1 MAKMKTKIWVSLL
14 ICLIVLF
21 ASGLLFIHSG
31 RFHEWLRIQVTEQI
45 ETAQPCEVHLGRLQG
60 SLIRQIVVDH
70 LAIRCGDDTL
80 LHARRLH
87 ITWRPLQLLRKR
99 LAIDLIELEEPVIT
113 LRQNADSSW
122 NYHAFIHSESDS
134 HSTNWTYRI
143 RDLRLVNGAIH
154 VESLNPSPT
163 PHHWS
168 LDSLTLHA
176 AGRFGDSGSEISI
189 TGARGRILP
198 EDIFIHE
205 LVFASRMHDD
215 QINIDSLLVCSNGS
229 RLHLTGEGAAKPPYA
244 FSLHV
249 MADSLDLHEV
259 AKFTTTPLLETKLA
273 IDITAQGRQD
283 LILWQNRIAN
293 RAGALSGSGHWMP
306 EQDSLTVHAQIDSLK
321 LDNLTGYPGLVHG
334 VLTLTGSGLTADSAT
349 WSAQLHLQRSRFMH
363 YGFDDVQINCQMQ
376 HAKAQF
382 SLATKSPWGRIQAQ
396 GSLDLASP
404 PDYHLNVQTSD
415 LDVAFLSQTDSLQ
428 SRSQFAL
435 HLDGSGWTSQDA
447 RLAFRLSGKPG
458 LRKQQDIDTLL
469 VQGHYAAGLFI
480 LDTLL
485 LHAPWLSCAGSG
497 LWDSRGNVDAQFSG
511 EIDDS
516 TAVKSYLNMD
526 RLGLH
531 GGLHGHLSG
540 RLDSLQIKTEIELD
554 SLRYESL
561 HATGLSAML
570 TATLAENLNVAL
582 SLQSGSLD
590 AGRQVHLD
598 SLSATAN
605 LAGKT
610 AQAEVTFINNHVP
623 VCQLQAAVL
632 DQDTLWQIDLTRL
645 DLLIDQLHWRLDSD
659 STRFSIAPHCIT
671 INRFAMSQ
679 GAQRIYMHGL
689 LSLEDTSSMVI
700 GIEQFDFARLQDWM
714 RDMAPVNGTLT
725 GRVDLEGT
733 IQHPSLSGSLRVDQ
747 PVLAG
752 FAADSLV
759 AQCTLRDSILTWQA
773 RLSQNPQNSL
783 SLTGFIPLHLAW
795 PLPRLLIPADEQMR
809 IQVLTKD
816 LQISFLSAASS
827 ELFIKGLLNGE
838 IIIENTLADLRPGGY
853 LQLSGGSLMAPYL
866 GKPYHDIGLRID
878 VTPEKLSLRN
888 LSVQGATGRL
898 TGTGDWQISR
908 LSRGLRFK
916 EMDLRLRADD
926 FAAADGDEL
935 TIVLSGDLRL
945 SGPQQQPRLDGRM
958 KVTRGRVNLPAFTET
973 PSTLWQADQPL
984 LMVALADSV
993 QQSYDRSKLMPSW
1006 LSQVE
1011 KMRGSIK
1018 VEIPRN
1024 TWLRS
1029 PEMNIEIA
1037 GEMDVVKDAP
1047 AFSLFGAIRI
1057 IRGNYELYSRRFD
1070 IKEGTLTFSGGD
1082 NLPKIDFT
1090 AQHVFRTPDKS
1101 KHILSLIFSGDL
1113 EKPEL
1118 QFRLDDNTIPEA
1130 DAVSY
1135 LVFGR
1140 SFDDLTRG
1148 EKSDLAAG
1156 QTALG
1161 GDAVKQLI
1169 AGQIAGQVT
1178 RSIQNTLNLDV
1189 IEFKGDQNWRQATVV
1204 VGKYLTNDLYVSYER
1219 QLSLGR
1225 SNEVVPEQMTL
1236 EYEIIRSLYL
1246 QATRAT
1252 EQDTGFDIIWKWER

>member
-1 MAKMKTKIWVSLL
+1 MARMKTKIRVSLL
-14 ICLIVLF
+14 ICLMMLS

-31 RFHEWLRIQVTEQI
+31 RFHDWLRIQVPGQLQTVL
-45 ETAQPCEVHLGRLQG
+45 PCEVDLGRLQG
-60 SLIRQIVVDH
+60 SLIRQIVVDQI
-70 LAIRCGDDTL
+70 AIRCGEDTL
-80 LHARRLH
+80 LQAERLT
-87 ITWRPLQLLRKR
+87 IRWRPLQLLRQR
-99 LAIDLIELEEPVIT
+99 LVIDRIELIKPVVT

-122 NYHAFIHSESDS
+122 NYHAFMQSESDS
-134 HSTNWTYRI
+134 QSGNWSYRI
-143 RDLRLVNGAIH
+143 RELHLVNGAIQ
-154 VESLNPSPT
+154 VEPLNNSSI
-163 PHHWS
+163 PHHWAV
-168 LDSLTLHA
+168 DSLTLHA
-176 AGRFGDSGSEISI
+176 AGRFSNSGSEFSI
-189 TGARGRILP
+189 RDARGRILP
-198 EDIFIHE
+198 EDLFIHE
-205 LVFASRMHDD
+205 LVFAGRMQGD
-215 QINIDSLLVCSNGS
+215 QINIDSLRVSSDCS
-229 RLHLTGEGAAKPPYA
+229 RLRLTGEGVAKPPYA
-244 FSLHV
+244 FSLHM

-259 AKFTTTPLLETKLA
+259 AKFTAAPLLETKLA
-273 IDITAQGRQD
+273 VDINAQGRQD
-283 LILWQNRIAN
+283 LIVWQNIISN
-293 RAGALSGSGHWMP
+293 REGALSGGGRWLP
-306 EQDSLTVHAQIDSLK
+306 DQDSLFVHAQVDSLK
-321 LDNLTGYPGLVHG
+321 LESLTGYPGLVHG
-334 VLTLTGSGLTADSAT
+334 ALTMTGSGLTADSAT

-363 YGFDDVQINCQMQ
+363 YGFEDVQINGLMQ
-376 HAKAQF
+376 PAKTRL
-382 SLATKSPWGRIQAQ
+382 SLATKSPWGRILAQ
-396 GSLDLASP
+396 GALDLAAP
-404 PDYHLNVQTSD
+404 PSYHLHVQTRD
-415 LDVAFLSQTDSLQ
+415 LDVAFLLQIDALQ

-435 HLDGSGWTSQDA
+435 HLDGSGWNSQDA
-447 RLAFRLSGKPG
+447 RLAFRLSGTPG
-458 LRKQQDIDTLL
+458 LLKQQDIDTLL

-497 LWDSRGNVDAQFSG
+497 LLDSKGSVDAQFSG
-511 EIDDS
+511 QIDDS
-516 TAVKSYLNMD
+516 TAVKSYLQLD

-531 GGLHGHLSG
+531 GDLHGHLSG
-540 RLDSLQIKTEIELD
+540 RLDSLQINTEIEMD

-561 HATGLSAML
+561 HATGLSAVL
-570 TATLAENLNVAL
+570 TATLAESLNAIL
-582 SLQSGSLD
+582 SLQSGGLN
-590 AGRQVHLD
+590 AGRRAHLD

-605 LAGKT
+605 LAGKKVR
-610 AQAEVTFINNHVP
+610 AEVTFINDRVP
-623 VCQLQAAVL
+623 VCQLQAAAL
-632 DQDTLWQIDLTRL
+632 DQDSLWQIDLTRL

-659 STRFSIAPHCIT
+659 STRFSIAPDRFT

-679 GAQRIYMHGL
+679 GAQRFFMHGL
-689 LSLEDTSSMVI
+689 LSLRDSSAMVI
-700 GIEQFDFARLQDWM
+700 GIEQFDFARLQEWM
-714 RDMAPVNGTLT
+714 GERTPAGGKLT
-725 GRVDLEGT
+725 GRVDLQGT
-733 IQHPSLSGSLRVDQ
+733 TQHPRLSSSLRVDR

-783 SLTGFIPLHLAW
+783 SLSGFIPLHLAW
-795 PLPRLLIPADEQMR
+795 PLPSPLIPADEQMR

-816 LQISFLSAASS
+816 LQISFLSAVSS
-827 ELFIKGLLNGE
+827 DLFIKGLLNGE

-853 LQLSGGSLMAPYL
+853 LHLSDGSLIAPYL
-866 GKPYHDIGLRID
+866 GKPYHDIVLRID
-878 VTPEKLSLRN
+878 VTPEKLSLRD
-888 LSVQGATGRL
+888 LSVKGATGRL
-898 TGTGDWQISR
+898 TGAGDWQISK

-935 TIVLSGDLRL
+935 TIVLNGDLRL
-945 SGPQQQPRLDGRM
+945 SGPLQQPRLEGRM

-984 LMVALADSV
+984 LMVALADSA

-1057 IRGNYELYSRRFD
+1057 VRGNYELYSRRFD

-1101 KHILSLIFSGDL
+1101 KHILSLIFSGDF
-1113 EKPEL
+1113 EKPAL
-1118 QFRLDDNTIPEA
+1118 QFELDDNTIPEA

-1156 QTALG
+1156 QSAFG

-1236 EYEIIRSLYL
+1236 EYEILKSLYL
-1246 QATRAT
+1246 QATRAN